1 MSGER
6 RSGERRSGGPTPEAI
21 EALVRAIQAKEAN
34 EPAIGAEAALG
45 DQPAAGDDPATR
57 PATRTVQRQSS
68 NAVRPR
74 SPAPAGRSGAPA
86 GRSGAPVSYRAPGS
100 PPTPGGPI
108 PGLVGRQAWE
118 ASLAEE
124 AERQQ
129 RYGHPLSIIIA
140 ELEGQEPEPT
150 AMGTAMIGRMAPRC
164 AAILLA
170 LARASDRVTRLS
182 GSRFGVLL
190 LEADEEA
197 AGLYVDRAAAA
208 CEPWLAASA
217 VSMQL
222 SIGWAVARG
231 PEELVGALRTA
242 EERLRAAD

>member
-1 MSGER
+1 MSGDR

-21 EALVRAIQAKEAN
+21 EALVKAIEAKEAN
-34 EPAIGAEAALG
+34 EPPTAIQAVVRL
-45 DQPAAGDDPATR
+45 QPAAVTDPTPSKGNR
-57 PATRTVQRQSS
+57 RQAS
-68 NAVRPR
+68 NAVRQR
-74 SPAPAGRSGAPA
+74 SSGKPASTGTPAT
-86 GRSGAPVSYRAPGS
+86 YRAPGS
-100 PPTPGGPI
+100 PPAPGGPI

-118 ASLAEE
+118 AALAEE

-140 ELEGQEPEPT
+140 ELEGLEPEPT

-182 GSRFGVLL
+182 ASRFGVLL

-197 AGLYVDRAAAA
+197 AELYADRALATCAT
-208 CEPWLAASA
+208 WLDASA
-217 VSMQL
+217 FAMRMT
-222 SIGWAVARG
+222 IGWAVARG
-231 PEELVGALRTA
+231 PEELLGALRSA
-242 EERLRAAD
+242 EEQLRATD

>member
-1 MSGER
+1 MVRPVAVGRADDGPVSPK
-6 RSGERRSGGPTPEAI
+6 RRSGGPTPEAI
-21 EALVRAIQAKEAN
+21 EALVRAIEAKEVN
-34 EPAIGAEAALG
+34 ET
-45 DQPAAGDDPATR
+45 ATSGESPSVPEPPPSR
-57 PATRTVQRQSS
+57 RKPSS
-68 NAVRPR
+68 NAVRQR
-74 SPAPAGRSGAPA
+74 TTGSSGRGSTSVP
-86 GRSGAPVSYRAPGS
+86 YRAPGS
-100 PPTPGGPI
+100 PPAPGGPI

-140 ELEGQEPEPT
+140 ELEGLEVEPT
-150 AMGTAMIGRMAPRC
+150 AMGTAMVGRMAPRC

-190 LEADEEA
+190 LEADEQA
-197 AGLYVDRAAAA
+197 AELYVDRAAAA
-208 CEPWLAASA
+208 CEPWLASSA
-217 VSMQL
+217 VAMQL

-231 PEELVGALRTA
+231 PEELLGALRTA
-242 EERLRAAD
+242 EDRLRAAD